1 MRKHLSYIVLVM
13 MAFQCVL
20 NACGCSKGEEPEP
33 GKPAGENSGFTIS
46 PESLSFEAG
55 GGSRY
60 VNVTGPEGWVA
71 ELENGDA
78 WCSVT
83 RNSDTRLT
91 VKAGVNEGGLRTASV
106 VLKAGSATGRISVSQ
121 EASDKVIEEDVFP
134 ANADYTVEILR
145 SGSWEPLFV
154 HNAKVSDYAGNPE
167 AGYTQYDMGF
177 VMFTDEFQ
185 SPVRLRITRAT
196 AFSNVEIRPS
206 AYGIKPAARSG
217 KSIEIEIPGPEK
229 KISVEFDGDRM
240 RNLFIF
246 PDLPEQDKPS
256 GTNVTYF
263 GPGVHNV
270 GLISPKSGQT
280 IYIDEGAVVLGRIK
294 AENASNLTIAG
305 RGILCGSR
313 ENHGDGRLPQ
323 IELLKCN
330 NLTIKGIMLRDT
342 PNWTIK
348 MTGCNGVH
356 INNIK
361 EIGWIMNSDGMDFIC
376 CRNVLV
382 ENTFQRNYDDNVT
395 IKAFNAKPEYI
406 ASHTADDGSYT
417 DGTIWMVNALT
428 EFDVDNIEVRNCV
441 FWADKAHNMVVGPE
455 SRGIPFT
462 NIKFIGNTVLENR
475 QNDSVYP
482 GTMAVMIA
490 DNGTFS
496 DISFE
501 DITVEDIN
509 GGKVICVH
517 FANAWAFDNLYGQW
531 ARNITFRNV
540 TYNGTRASKSWVRGR
555 DASHVLDGL
564 TVSGL
569 KFNGTAVTNGS
580 GSYFEV
586 NSYVKNIKFE

>member
-1 MRKHLSYIVLVM
+1 MLAS
-13 MAFQCVL
+13 QCAL
-20 NACGCSKGEEPEP
+20 TACGCSKGEESEVDTPQE
-33 GKPAGENSGFTIS
+33 GTSVITLS
-46 PESLSFEAG
+46 PESVSFEAG

-60 VNVTGPEGWVA
+60 VTVSGPDGWAA
-71 ELENGDA
+71 EMESGES
-78 WCSVT
+78 WCSFT
-83 RNSDTRLT
+83 KDSGNRLT
-91 VKAGVNEGGLRTASV
+91 VKAKANDGGLRTAAV
-106 VLKAGSATGRISVSQ
+106 VLKAGSATGRLSVSQ
-121 EASDKVIEEDVFP
+121 DACEKIIENDILP
-134 ANADYTVEILR
+134 ANNDYTVEILR
-145 SGSWEPLFV
+145 SGSWKPLFV

-177 VMFTDEFQ
+177 VMFTDEFK
-185 SPVRLRITRAT
+185 SPVRLRITRST
-196 AFSNVEIRPS
+196 SFSKVEIRPK
-206 AYGIKPAARSG
+206 AYGITPVSQSG
-217 KSIEIEIPGPEK
+217 KIIEIEIPAPEK

-246 PDLPEQDKPS
+246 PDLPESDKPS
-256 GTNVTYF
+256 GPGVTYF

-323 IELLKCN
+323 IELLKCD
-330 NLTIKGIMLRDT
+330 NLKIEGIMLRDS

-348 MTGCNGVH
+348 MTGCKGVH
-356 INNIK
+356 IDNIK
-361 EIGWIMNSDGMDFIC
+361 EISWIMNSDGMDFIC
-376 CRNVLV
+376 CRNVVV

-406 ASHTADDGSYT
+406 ASHTDVNGSYT
-417 DGTIWMVNALT
+417 DGTIWMVNSLT

-462 NIKFIGNTVLENR
+462 NIRFIGNTVLENR

-496 DISFE
+496 DIRFE
-501 DITVEDIN
+501 DINVEDIN

-531 ARNITFRNV
+531 ARNIVFRNV
-540 TYNGTRASKSWVRGR
+540 TYNGTRATKSWVRGL
-555 DASHVLDGL
+555 DSSHTIDRL

-569 KFNGTAVTNGS
+569 KFNGAAVTDGNGNS
-580 GSYFEV
+580 FEV
-586 NSYVKNIKFE
+586 NPYVKNVIFE